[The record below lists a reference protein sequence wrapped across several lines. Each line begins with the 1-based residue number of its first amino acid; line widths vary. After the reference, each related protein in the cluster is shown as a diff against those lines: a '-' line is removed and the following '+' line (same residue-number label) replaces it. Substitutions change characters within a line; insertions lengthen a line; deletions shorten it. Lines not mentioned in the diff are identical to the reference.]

1 MKMVRNWIIL
11 IIVLI
16 GIAAALFVSGKQHKI
31 FIDNNK
37 VGEYAAV
44 DVSYSINGEK
54 VKKIRV
60 NKKAMVYVKGP
71 KHKLIIEFKD
81 DTDKNVTLENE
92 FKLTPTED
100 ATIYLPLLINGEENW
115 IKSDN

>member
-1 MKMVRNWIIL
+1 MKIVRNWIIL
-11 IIVLI
+11 IAVLT
-16 GIAAALFVSGKQHKI
+16 GIAAALFISGKQHKV
-31 FIDNNK
+31 FIDNKK
-37 VGEYAAV
+37 VGEYAAI

-54 VKKIRV
+54 AKNIKV

-81 DTDKNVTLENE
+81 DTGKDVILENE

-100 ATIYLPLLINGEENW
+100 ATIYLPLLINGEEGW
-115 IKSDN
+115 IKSNN

>member
-1 MKMVRNWIIL
+1 MKIVRNWVAL
-11 IIVLI
+11 IVVLI
-16 GIAAALFVSGKQHKI
+16 GISTALFISGKQHKI
-31 FIDNNK
+31 FIDNKK

-44 DVSYSINGEK
+44 DISYSVNGDK
-54 VKKIRV
+54 TKKIRV

-71 KHKLIIEFKD
+71 KHKLTIEFKD
-81 DTDKNVTLENE
+81 NTGKDVVLENE

-115 IKSDN
+115 IRSDN